1 MTGIH
6 TSAIVDAR
14 ATVADDVTIGPF
26 AVVGPHVDLASGVV
40 LSPHVVI
47 EGYTQLGRGTTVG
60 VGSVLGSPPQDE
72 KFEGGETWLE
82 IGHDTRIREYS
93 TINRGS
99 SASGRTVVG
108 NRCFIM
114 TYVHIAHDCVIEDD
128 VTIANAVQM
137 AGHVHVGHHAWLG
150 GSTPIHQFVQIGAYA
165 FVGGGSRV
173 PQDVPP
179 FARAAGNPIKL
190 FGPNTVGLDRA
201 RFDENTK
208 LEIQHAFR
216 LLFNSDMTTS
226 EAADALRVRSGP
238 LPEIAQLLDFIG
250 RSERGVMV

>member
-6 TSAIVDAR
+6 ATAIVHADT
-14 ATVADDVTIGPF
+14 TVADDVTIGPF
-26 AVVGPHVDLASGVV
+26 AVVGPNVDLASGVI
-40 LSPHVVI
+40 LGPHVVI
-47 EGYTQLGRGTTVG
+47 EGYTRVGPRTTVG

-72 KFEGGETWLE
+72 KFAGGETWLD
-82 IGHDTRIREYS
+82 IGEDTRIREYS

-99 SASGRTVVG
+99 NASGRTVVG
-108 NRCFIM
+108 SRCFVM
-114 TYVHIAHDCVIEDD
+114 TYVHIAHDCVVEND

-137 AGHVHVGHHAWLG
+137 AGHVHVGQHAWLG
-150 GSTPIHQFVQIGAYA
+150 GSTPIHQFVRIGAYA

-190 FGPNTVGLDRA
+190 LGPNAVGLDRA
-201 RFDENTK
+201 EFDHDTK
-208 LEIQHAFR
+208 AEIQHAFR

-226 EAADALRVRSGP
+226 EAADALRARSGHV
-238 LPEIAQLLDFIG
+238 PEIAQLLDFIG
-250 RSERGVMV
+250 RSERGVLV

>member
-6 TSAIVDAR
+6 ATAIIDDD
-14 ATVADDVTIGPF
+14 ATVADDVSIAPY
-26 AVVGPHVDLASGVV
+26 AVVGPHVTLASGVTIG
-40 LSPHVVI
+40 PHAVI
-47 EGYTQLGRGTTVG
+47 EGYTRVGRGTSVG

-72 KFEGGETWLE
+72 KFTGGATWLE
-82 IGHDTRIREYS
+82 IGEDTQIREYT

-99 SASGRTVVG
+99 DASGRTVVG
-108 NRCFIM
+108 NRCYIM

-150 GSTPIHQFVQIGAYA
+150 GSTPIHQFVRIGAYA

-201 RFDENTK
+201 GFDKDTK

-226 EAADALRVRSGP
+226 DASAALGARSGHV
-238 LPEIAQLLDFIG
+238 PEIAQLLDFIG
-250 RSERGVMV
+250 RSDRGVLV